1 MKTAFRQ
8 TTVALALCTSV
19 GLPLARTGP
28 APAPG
33 AAPAASAP
41 RVAPAPRVARSTP
54 PPANAALRPCTAVT
68 TDPPLRL
75 ALGKSQVIHLDYPAT
90 RIFVGGQAASRAGRP
105 VPAEAAP
112 GAPASAA

>member
-1 MKTAFRQ
+1 RI
-8 TTVALALCTSV
+8 
-19 GLPLARTGP
+19 
-28 APAPG
+28 
-33 AAPAASAP
+33 
-41 RVAPAPRVARSTP
+41 APAPRVARSTP
-54 PPANAALRPCTAVT
+54 PPANSALRPCTAVR

-112 GAPASAA
+112 GAPAPAAAPPAAAGGAAGDGVADTEITLLSPTDLFFLGRRTGSMN